1 MPDEDAI
8 KFECPH
14 CGQHIE
20 CSATMC
26 GMEATCPACG
36 KSVKVQPAT
45 LPLKAATSVQQSAP
59 PYWLSIGNE
68 KKGPYT
74 FSQLK
79 SMWGS
84 GSITAD
90 ALYCQEGF
98 EAWVPISSLLDQKP
112 PASLPQYSASAQE
125 ESEKRILPALIL
137 CLFIGIF
144 GAHAVYAGRWKKGIA
159 MVSCLVWPGFC
170 FMLIG
175 VCARFLGDLFINHI
189 LAFAAIACL
198 PPLLVTIHV
207 LCDLVWILIG
217 SYKDGRGLKITK
229 WT

>member
-1 MPDEDAI
+1 MKGNVPDQDTI
-8 KFECPH
+8 KFECPY
-14 CGQHIE
+14 CAQHIKA
-20 CSATMC
+20 SATVR
-26 GMEATCPACG
+26 GMEVGCPACG
-36 KSVKVQPAT
+36 KTVKVQAPT
-45 LPLKAATSVQQSAP
+45 SQPMAAPVP
-59 PYWLSIGNE
+59 PYWLLIGNE

-137 CLFIGIF
+137 CLFIGVF